1 MGNLEKWIG
10 HADIKSEPV
19 YFYVQRNGPFSA
31 TNVAIL
37 FDVERVNIGNV
48 MELKSGIFTAPRTG
62 TYFFSFSGM
71 ASFPKTTSP
80 DLRYLGIGLYLNSNY
95 IARVQTEESNSVA
108 NQFSPLLN
116 LQLILNLVKYENVWL
131 QIDVMSS
138 GVILMTTQLP
148 KEEAIGPIS
157 LDGCWKRKLQ
167 SVT

>member
-31 TNVAIL
+31 TNVAIP

-48 MELKSGIFTAPRTG
+48 MELTSGIFTAPRTG

-80 DLRYLGIGLYLNSNY
+80 DLRHLGIGLYLNSNS
-95 IARVQTEESNSVA
+95 IARVQTEESNSE
-108 NQFSPLLN
+108 SPVDSELSK
-116 LQLILNLVKYENVWL
+116 V
-131 QIDVMSS
+131 
-138 GVILMTTQLP
+138 
-148 KEEAIGPIS
+148 
-157 LDGCWKRKLQ
+157 
-167 SVT
+167 